1 MRLGFA
7 IESSDIDL
15 QDIDL
20 SNIDLDLLDT
30 DIPSKHFA
38 GLQEVF
44 KKYLQKVFKTS
55 GKTFSSSKTSSR
67 RFEKRCQNVLR
78 TYVQDLLEDEKLLH

>member
-30 DIPSKHFA
+30 DIPSKHF
-38 GLQEVF
+38 LVF
-44 KKYLQKVFKTS
+44 KA
-55 GKTFSSSKTSSR
+55 SSR
-67 RFEKRCQNVLR
+67 SLKHNN
-78 TYVQDLLEDEKLLH
+78 YSPS